1 MRLEQNRNMR
11 HRQHGNQG
19 QFDNLSIVNEEKEDI
34 DKTNMS
40 HDPLNEKESLTSE
53 DTSTSLPPSYC
64 TTEKAETTTTR
75 R

>member
-1 MRLEQNRNMR
+1 M
-11 HRQHGNQG
+11 
-19 QFDNLSIVNEEKEDI
+19 NEEKEDI

-40 HDPLNEKESLTSE
+40 YDPLNDKESVVSVDKTNMTHDPLNDKESLTSE
-53 DTSTSLPPSYC
+53 DTSTSVPPSYC